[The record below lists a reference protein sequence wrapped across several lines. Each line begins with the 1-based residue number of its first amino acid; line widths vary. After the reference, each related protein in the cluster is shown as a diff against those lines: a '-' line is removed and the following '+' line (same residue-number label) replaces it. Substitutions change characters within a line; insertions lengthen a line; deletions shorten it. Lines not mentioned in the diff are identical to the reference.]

1 MVNPKDRWP
10 KEQKQE
16 LGVQL
21 IGGVPAFKARALPL
35 TTPPAPSLGE
45 SKQGHPDPHGGDVTR
60 KYGRRAYVKIP

>member
-35 TTPPAPSLGE
+35 SYTSSPSLADFRQE
-45 SKQGHPDPHGGDVTR
+45 VYHC
-60 KYGRRAYVKIP
+60 AFFL